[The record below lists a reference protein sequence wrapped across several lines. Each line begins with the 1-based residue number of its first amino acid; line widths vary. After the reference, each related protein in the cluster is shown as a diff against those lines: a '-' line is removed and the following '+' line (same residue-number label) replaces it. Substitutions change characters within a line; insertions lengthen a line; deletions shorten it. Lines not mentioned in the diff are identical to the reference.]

1 MAEKEVKLF
10 SNNFMAAAFALA
22 NLLLV
27 LLLMWTMTTEY
38 APEWKKYQR
47 EYYRLWAAKLT
58 EADLKSDPALKQK
71 LLSRPLEVKQIWD
84 AKLEIID
91 RCMTCH
97 MGVDNPK
104 MTDVPQPYQGA
115 P

>member
-58 EADLKSDPALKQK
+58 GLISKVI
-71 LLSRPLEVKQIWD
+71 LLSSRSCFRDLW
-84 AKLEIID
+84 
-91 RCMTCH
+91 R
-97 MGVDNPK
+97 
-104 MTDVPQPYQGA
+104 
-115 P
+115 

>member
-1 MAEKEVKLF
+1 MAEEEVKLF

-22 NLLLV
+22 NLALV

-58 EADLKSDPALKQK
+58 EADLKNDPDLKQK
-71 LLSRPLEVKQIWD
+71 LLGASRPCPWRRRSRSRTGSFWAIS
-84 AKLEIID
+84 
-91 RCMTCH
+91 
-97 MGVDNPK
+97 
-104 MTDVPQPYQGA
+104 
-115 P
+115 